1 MLGFSK
7 FTSLTHLTTEGVW
20 SSRHM
25 SRMVVMEMQFFVMLD
40 THYYITQGAGT
51 GTQTNQ
57 DSIFFDLILYMM
69 PMVILY
75 ITFVYMQAKNFT
87 SKTQLFQARSN
98 SG

>member
-57 DSIFFDLILYMM
+57 LD
-69 PMVILY
+69 VILANDETCY
-75 ITFVYMQAKNFT
+75 CF
-87 SKTQLFQARSN
+87 SSLQLTVAW
-98 SG
+98 

>member
-1 MLGFSK
+1 
-7 FTSLTHLTTEGVW
+7 
-20 SSRHM
+20 M
-25 SRMVVMEMQFFVMLD
+25 SRMVVMEMQFFEMLD

-87 SKTQLFQARSN
+87 SKTQLRKTRILLRIF
-98 SG
+98 SGKK